1 MALSAPAQGDR
12 VDYSA
17 SVDWEDQAVE
27 IETVVVSS
35 TETGIRTPIEA
46 ERIADRS
53 LPDRT
58 VNAAYNLQLDSL
70 AAVGER
76 LEEAPDIAAEL
87 LEAVSTPQLVQRY
100 PTADLR
106 SVVLEHRLSLY
117 PTVISPFVE
126 HTRPRQPPRHIGWV
140 ATREFTGIV
149 IYAAEPLPVHGTDR
163 TAYAEPALL
172 PEIFDNSESM
182 RTIVTPEMV
191 DPDILRS
198 RGVAA
203 YTTSPE
209 EAPYEDRIGLTPLR
223 LRATGAFGASP
234 TDLIIHEEDANMILA
249 SPGNR
254 RLIEE
259 GRILII
265 LNDSVTTEALTDN

>member
-12 VDYSA
+12 VDYTA
-17 SVDWEDQAVE
+17 SVDWESQFVE

-35 TETGIRTPIEA
+35 PETGVRTPIEA
-46 ERIADRS
+46 ERTADRS

-58 VNAAYNLQLDSL
+58 VSAVYNLQLDSVDT
-70 AAVGER
+70 VGER
-76 LEEAPDIAAEL
+76 LEEAPEIAAEI
-87 LEAVSTPQLVQRY
+87 LEAVSTPELVQRY

-106 SVVLEHRLSLY
+106 SIVLEHHLPLY
-117 PTVISPFVE
+117 PTVISPFVA
-126 HTRPRQPPRHIGWV
+126 HTRPRQPPQHVGWV
-140 ATREFTGIV
+140 ATRDFTGIV

-163 TAYAEPALL
+163 TAYVEPALL
-172 PEIFDNSESM
+172 PEIFDNSDSM
-182 RTIVTPEMV
+182 RAVVTPEMV
-191 DPDILRS
+191 NPDTLRS

-249 SPGNR
+249 SATNR

-265 LNDSVTTEALTDN
+265 LNDSVTTEALTSN